1 MNSLHTYEIER
12 AIREERLAHF
22 IAEADADRMAAE
34 LRAAGRLEPAS
45 GFRPMLGRSI
55 VRIGVRIAAEDAR
68 TEGRLAPDASSE
80 RLRPADHR

>member
-34 LRAAGRLEPAS
+34 LRAAGRLEPRS
-45 GFRPMLGRSI
+45 GFRRTLGRSL
-55 VRIGVRIAAEDAR
+55 VRIGARIAAEGAN
-68 TEGRLAPDASSE
+68 EH
-80 RLRPADHR
+80 LRPAGHR